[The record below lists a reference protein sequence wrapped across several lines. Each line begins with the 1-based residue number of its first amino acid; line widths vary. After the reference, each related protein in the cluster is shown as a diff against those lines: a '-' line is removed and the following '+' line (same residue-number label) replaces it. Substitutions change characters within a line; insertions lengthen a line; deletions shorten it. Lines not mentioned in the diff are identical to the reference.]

1 MPRYEL
7 ATLVELVGLDKGLL
21 YQVIE
26 RQLVAVQLVDEQT
39 VELDESQLA
48 RLRRIRRLIEDFDLN
63 VDALELVLELRDAVE
78 RLQRAG

>member
-7 ATLVELVGLDKGLL
+7 ATLVELVGLDQGLL

-78 RLQRAG
+78 RLQQAG